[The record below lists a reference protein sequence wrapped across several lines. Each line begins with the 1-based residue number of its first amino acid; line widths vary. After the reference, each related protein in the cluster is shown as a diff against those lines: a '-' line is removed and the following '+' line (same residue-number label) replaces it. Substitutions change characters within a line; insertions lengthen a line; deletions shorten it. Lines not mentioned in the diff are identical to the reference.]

1 MSIRDFKAKH
11 VRTTNII
18 AYNFHS
24 LRNQDRIIIF
34 TQSGDSPLY
43 SISELFSAGNWLE
56 RENHEMHG
64 VSFVGK
70 KDIRNL
76 MLQYGDSSM
85 PLQKS
90 FPTIGLREMFYDPVK
105 DVVVQ
110 NPVSVQI

>member
-1 MSIRDFKAKH
+1 M
-11 VRTTNII
+11 